1 MRDGVTESNPWGK
14 YDPSGIE
21 IMNENQKNLDDELNK
36 ISSSKKKS
44 EEITVSGTAAAAA
57 TTATTGSTAG
67 GNEKGGKDQ
76 GGSGA
81 KKSNGGMFSGMFGS
95 SKDL

>member
-44 EEITVSGTAAAAA
+44 EEITVSGTAAAATA
-57 TTATTGSTAG
+57 ATTGSTAG